1 MLIDKSYPLIP
12 SFKTKG
18 FVSLNTLHYPIEYA
32 VGHLDANLVENGTSM
47 ERVVIIGSSGSG
59 KSTLARTLG
68 EKTGLPVVHLDLH
81 FWHPGW
87 IGTPDPIWQEKMEAI
102 VKPSKW
108 IIDGN
113 YRRTLDIRL
122 QAADTVIFLDLPRWV
137 CAWRAVKRRIEY
149 RHKQR
154 PDMAAGCQE
163 TLFAPDFPDFLVRI
177 WQYPDRARPDILRHL
192 SRLDGQKR
200 MIHLRSSAEMQRFV
214 AAPLAYAEQTPL
226 RQMTSHT

>member
-87 IGTPDPIWQEKMEAI
+87 IGTPDPTWQEKMEAI

-108 IIDGN
+108 TIDGN
-113 YRRTLDIRL
+113 YRRTLAIRL
-122 QAADTVIFLDLPRWV
+122 QVAGNVTFLYLPRSV
-137 CAWRAVKRRIEY
+137 GGRRAGTQALE
-149 RHKQR
+149 
-154 PDMAAGCQE
+154 
-163 TLFAPDFPDFLVRI
+163 
-177 WQYPDRARPDILRHL
+177 
-192 SRLDGQKR
+192 
-200 MIHLRSSAEMQRFV
+200 
-214 AAPLAYAEQTPL
+214 
-226 RQMTSHT
+226 

>member
-1 MLIDKSYPLIP
+1 MLIDKSYSLIP
-12 SFKTKG
+12 TFKSKG
-18 FVSLNTLHYPIEYA
+18 LVSLNALHYPIEYA
-32 VGHLDANLVENGTSM
+32 VGHLDASLWENGIDM

-59 KSTLARTLG
+59 KSTLARSLG

-87 IGTPDPIWQEKMEAI
+87 IGTPDPIWQEKMEAL

-113 YRRTLDIRL
+113 YRRTLGVRW
-122 QAADTVIFLDLPRWV
+122 QTADTVIFLDLPRWV
-137 CAWRAVKRRIEY
+137 CALRAIRRRIEY

-192 SRLDGQKR
+192 GRLDGQKR
-200 MIHLRSSAEMQRFV
+200 IIHLRSSAEMQQFM
-214 AAPLAYAEQTPL
+214 AAPLVYAGRTPL